1 MQYLKFTYI
10 DAVTG
15 ISIAKQVDDAD
26 IIKST

>member
-1 MQYLKFTYI
+1 MKYLKFTYI

>member
-1 MQYLKFTYI
+1 MKHIKFTYV